1 MQVSTG
7 KVTSVGGERKVK
19 AEVVN
24 RNQIACH
31 VGHSKS
37 HYVVVE
43 RNGVRTEPKLH
54 IVHDSACYQC
64 DTTEQTLSTGYTTT
78 TTTKQITTEQITTE
92 RLTAGSTTTTTMAK
106 QITTEQI
113 TSEQLTTRST
123 TTTTTKK
130 QITTEQI
137 TTEQLTTGSTSTTT
151 APPRPPQGYC
161 DNETLVS
168 LITFMNIYFI
178 TELHYHATVSGC

>member
-7 KVTSVGGERKVK
+7 KVPSVRGERKVR
-19 AEVVN
+19 AEVIN

-64 DTTEQTLSTGYTTT
+64 DTTEQTLTTGYTTT
-78 TTTKQITTEQITTE
+78 TGT
-92 RLTAGSTTTTTMAK
+92 
-106 QITTEQI
+106 
-113 TSEQLTTRST
+113 
-123 TTTTTKK
+123 
-130 QITTEQI
+130 
-137 TTEQLTTGSTSTTT
+137 TTT

-168 LITFMNIYFI
+168 LITFMNIYFF
-178 TELHYHATVSGC
+178 TGLHYHATCPISGC

>member
-78 TTTKQITTEQITTE
+78 TT
-92 RLTAGSTTTTTMAK
+92 
-106 QITTEQI
+106 
-113 TSEQLTTRST
+113 
-123 TTTTTKK
+123 KK